1 MLTLKAI
8 LKNGKIYFPDEL
20 PPGGEHKV
28 LVTIF
33 DDEAGAVVFSESR
46 LNC

>member
-1 MLTLKAI
+1 MLTLKGI
-8 LKNGKIYFPDEL
+8 LKDGKIYFPDEF
-20 PPGGEHKV
+20 PSDGEHKV
-28 LVTIF
+28 LVTIL